1 MIYLLWEKNSDETF
15 SHEEQLKFSCRYHGQ
30 SGVWE
35 IEDNAAGRAWAL
47 EKVHDQGGTLI
58 REPEGLE
65 RSDCLSM
72 MDKQAEIAGQMRK
85 TIERN
90 SRQIRKSFK
99 KERDAR
105 F

>member
-15 SHEEQLKFSCRYHGQ
+15 SHEEQLKFSCRYHGH

-47 EKVHDQGGTLI
+47 EKVRDQGGTLI

-65 RSDCLSM
+65 QSDRLSII
-72 MDKQAEIAGQMRK
+72 DKQAEIAGQMRK

-90 SRQIRKSFK
+90 SRRIRKSFK

>member
-1 MIYLLWEKNSDETF
+1 MIYLLWEKDVDASF

-35 IEDNAAGRAWAL
+35 IEDNAAGKAWAM
-47 EKVHDQGGTLI
+47 EKVRDKGGTLI

-65 RSDCLSM
+65 PADRLSM
-72 MDKQAEIAGQMRK
+72 MERQAEIAGQMRR

-90 SRQIRKSFK
+90 SRRIRKTIK

>member
-1 MIYLLWEKNSDETF
+1 MIYLLWEKESDETF

-47 EKVHDQGGTLI
+47 EKVHEEGGTLI

-65 RSDCLSM
+65 RSDRLSM
-72 MDKQAEIAGQMRK
+72 MDKQAEIAGQMRR

-90 SRQIRKSFK
+90 SRRIRKSIK

>member
-1 MIYLLWEKNSDETF
+1 MIYLLWEKDSDASF
-15 SHEEQLKFSCRYHGQ
+15 SHEEQLKFSCRYHGH

-47 EKVHDQGGTLI
+47 EKVRDQGGTLI

-65 RSDCLSM
+65 PSDCLSM
-72 MDKQAEIAGQMRK
+72 MDRQAEIAGQMRK

-90 SRQIRKSFK
+90 SRRIRKSFK